1 MELSKDYLLSQLYKV
16 NPTEDSLK
24 SLALYIRTFKHEHAL
39 IAEGIAYV
47 HSKSSIHHRLLLFY
61 LVNEI
66 LQTER
71 APAGQPLRHELKAF
85 LSQHFIADLNSSMAG
100 SSISKKL
107 AALQCIWKSRNI
119 IDLDAPDSRQ
129 A

>member
-1 MELSKDYLLSQLYKV
+1 MELSKGYLLSQLYKV

-39 IAEGIAYV
+39 IVEGIAYV
-47 HSKSSIHHRLLLFY
+47 HAKSSIHHRLLLFY

-71 APAGQPLRHELKAF
+71 APAGQPLCRELKAF
-85 LSQHFIADLNSSMAG
+85 LAQHFIADLNSCVAESV
-100 SSISKKL
+100 ISKKL
-107 AALQCIWKSRNI
+107 AALQQIWKTRNI
-119 IDLDAPDSRQ
+119 MDFGKMRDSQ